1 MQEEYNKAYAEAIV
15 VLNNSNKE
23 ILDRIPEKLI
33 YFLYENMDK
42 NYLVNINFQ
51 DEHWENTLMDETKG
65 ILGLI
70 YRDYIVSAQQRN
82 ELLLEER
89 NEQLKLEN
97 EIKEKYNPY
106 NIFNKRKKPDIND
119 QEEVDQS
126 ELMEIKKVSTFRKIL
141 NKICGIFKKK

>member
-1 MQEEYNKAYAEAIV
+1 MQEEYNKAYAEAMV
-15 VLNNSNKE
+15 VLNNSSKE
-23 ILDRIPEKLI
+23 ILEKIPEKLLH
-33 YFLYENMDK
+33 FLNENKDK

-70 YRDYIVSAQQRN
+70 YRDYIVSTQQRN
-82 ELLLEER
+82 KLLLEEKK
-89 NEQLKLEN
+89 NQLKSEK
-97 EIKEKYNPY
+97 EIKEKYNPD
-106 NIFNKRKKPDIND
+106 NIFNKRKKSDIND

-126 ELMEIKKVSTFRKIL
+126 ELMKIKEVSTFRKIL